1 MSVRTQ
7 DDRATTRVAA
17 ERLEAIAPGYLA
29 QVRRAAGRLG
39 VRNTTGGDLDGL
51 LDDVADQTHID
62 AEVPTASRR
71 REVRLVKVAVKRLT
85 GWYLRYLA
93 QQVTALGESV
103 SRLGR
108 ELAARS
114 DALEIKAQ
122 DLDETVTALTG
133 VVDGLRQRVARLEYA
148 PAQGLGDQTPP
159 AATARDPDEAGKDP
173 LEGPNPQRG
182 DGPP

>member
-1 MSVRTQ
+1 MAVRPL
-7 DDRATTRVAA
+7 DDRVSTRAAA

-39 VRNTTGGDLDGL
+39 VRSTTSGDLDIL
-51 LDDVADQTHID
+51 LEDVADQAKID

-71 REVRLVKVAVKRLT
+71 REVRILKVAVKRLT

-103 SRLGR
+103 SHLGR

-114 DALEIKAQ
+114 DALDVRAQ
-122 DLDETVTALTG
+122 ATDETVTALTG
-133 VVDGLRQRVARLEYA
+133 QVDGLRRRVEQLESTEV
-148 PAQGLGDQTPP
+148 GD
-159 AATARDPDEAGKDP
+159 DPFERS
-173 LEGPNPQRG
+173 NPQP
-182 DGPP
+182 GPGPR